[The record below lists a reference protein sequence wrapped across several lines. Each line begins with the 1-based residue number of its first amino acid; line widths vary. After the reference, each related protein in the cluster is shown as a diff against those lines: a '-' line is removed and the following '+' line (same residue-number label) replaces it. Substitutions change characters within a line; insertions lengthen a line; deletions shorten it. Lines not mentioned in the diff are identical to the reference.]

1 MENFFMAEKN
11 QKPQGPE
18 RFLFKSAG
26 IALWGYTLMLF
37 IMLLPAIALKMNPGS
52 AKAGPEALKTQSLIT
67 FSPLFMCIALVVTA
81 LFFAVLQN
89 KYFVASAINEGKNA
103 GKEDLKR
110 MLIPVLRYKEILRL
124 AGDKPLIKP
133 MIVCSALFWISLLVF
148 GLLSPFPFY
157 FLLAAILL
165 FYASVQRSTGK
176 RMGKILQGW
185 TFILLIVFLLSSV
198 DGLRAVKTPE
208 TVADP
213 SIPRNRKE
221 LAVLLDCESVDRDFA
236 ALTQKYMSEN
246 HICDKLND
254 ARFYYIVPARFRAE
268 SKKII
273 TAPQTEKTFSQLEK
287 ALDSGK
293 FFTHD
298 FSSGSYLWYQTGY
311 GQFDR
316 IVSRLFSA
324 KILYALEKGD
334 RAEVMRNF
342 RRLTVFQKNVQ
353 KGNFSTGLVTVF
365 HLELNRAFLIGTMLG
380 SGILTDKDLQE
391 IASCN
396 KTREQELRKV
406 LMTSLRSEALF
417 ERELID
423 DMMKVYP
430 WIQSS
435 EASDGKLFKSKI
447 MQFLLRGNNAF
458 PPNTW
463 NVVIHRK
470 IRSESTAKFN
480 AMLKKYAGNTNFPND
495 GNQLKGTYFVMLNYG
510 SQTAGIAGLY
520 HAITFVRMTDA
531 ALKVEKFRREN
542 KRLPKTLEELNV
554 PVPLDAVS
562 GKKIAYSASGF
573 EVQTYPGPGKT
584 ERMKLDGWQLYGSIR
599 DYINLSVPTTW
610 PVPAPRE
617 VSR

>member
-1 MENFFMAEKN
+1 MAEKTRT
-11 QKPQGPE
+11 PQGPE

-37 IMLLPAIALKMNPGS
+37 IMLLPAIALKMNPGT
-52 AKAGPEALKTQSLIT
+52 AEAGAEALKTQSLIT
-67 FSPLFMCIALVVTA
+67 FSPLFMTIALGVTA

-89 KYFVASAINEGKNA
+89 KYFVASAIAEGKNA

-133 MIVCSALFWISLLVF
+133 MIVCSVLFWISLLVF

-165 FYASVQRSTGK
+165 FYASVQRSSGK
-176 RMGKILQGW
+176 RMGKVLRGW
-185 TFILLIVFLLSSV
+185 TFVLLIVFLLSSV
-198 DGLRAVKTPE
+198 DGLRALKAPE

-213 SIPRNRKE
+213 SIPRDRKE
-221 LAVLLDCESVDRDFA
+221 LAALLGCDSVDRDFA
-236 ALTQKYMSEN
+236 ALTKKYMSEN
-246 HICDKLND
+246 HVCDKLND
-254 ARFYYIVPARFRAE
+254 ARFYYAVPARFRLEAN
-268 SKKII
+268 KII
-273 TAPQTEKTFSQLEK
+273 SNEQTKKTFSELEK
-287 ALDSGK
+287 ALDAGK
-293 FFTHD
+293 YFTHD
-298 FSSGSYLWYQTGY
+298 FTSAPYLWYQTGY

-316 IVSRLFSA
+316 IVCRLLSA
-324 KILYALEKGD
+324 KILHALEKGD
-334 RAEVMRNF
+334 RAEVMKNF

-353 KGNFSTGLVTVF
+353 RGNFSTGLVTVF
-365 HLELNRAFLIGTMLG
+365 HLELNRAFLVGTMLG
-380 SGILTDKDLQE
+380 RGILTDKDLQE
-391 IASCN
+391 ISSYN
-396 KTREQELRKV
+396 KNREQELYKV

-435 EASDGKLFKSKI
+435 EASDGKLFKSKV

-463 NVVIHRK
+463 NAVIHRK

-480 AMLKKYAGNTNFPND
+480 AMLKKYADSKKFSEDEKKLT
-495 GNQLKGTYFVMLNYG
+495 GTYFVMLNYKA
-510 SQTAGIAGLY
+510 QNAGIAGLY
-520 HAITFVRMTDA
+520 HAITFVRMTDV
-531 ALKVEKFRREN
+531 ALNVEKFRRAN
-542 KRLPKTLEELNV
+542 KRLPKTLEELKV
-554 PVPLDAVS
+554 PVPVDAVS
-562 GKKIAYSASGF
+562 GKKIAYTASGF

-584 ERMKLDGWQLYGSIR
+584 DRMKLDGWQLYGSIR

-617 VSR
+617 ISR

>member
-1 MENFFMAEKN
+1 MAEKT
-11 QKPQGPE
+11 QTPQGPE

-26 IALWGYTLMLF
+26 IALWGYSLMLF
-37 IMLLPAIALKMNPGS
+37 IMLLPPIALKMNPGAS
-52 AKAGPEALKTQSLIT
+52 EAGPEALKTQSLIT

-81 LFFAVLQN
+81 LFFAVIQN
-89 KYFVASAINEGKNA
+89 KYFVATAIAEGKNA

-133 MIVCSALFWISLLVF
+133 MIICSALFWISLLVF

-165 FYASVQRSTGK
+165 FYASVQRSSGK
-176 RMGKILQGW
+176 RMGKVLRGW
-185 TFILLIVFLLSSV
+185 TFILLIIFLLSSV
-198 DGLRAVKTPE
+198 DGIRALQEPE

-213 SIPRNRKE
+213 SIPRDRKE
-221 LAVLLDCESVDRDFA
+221 LAALLGCDSVDRDFA
-236 ALTQKYMSEN
+236 ALTKKYMSEN
-246 HICDKLND
+246 HVCDKLND
-254 ARFYYIVPARFRAE
+254 ARFYYAVPARFRLEAN
-268 SKKII
+268 KII
-273 TAPQTEKTFSQLEK
+273 ADPQTVKTFAGLEK
-287 ALDSGK
+287 ALDAGK

-298 FSSGSYLWYQTGY
+298 FTSAPYLWYQTGY

-324 KILYALEKGD
+324 KILHALEIGD
-334 RAEVMRNF
+334 RAEVMKNF

-353 KGNFSTGLVTVF
+353 RGNFSTGLVTVF

-391 IASCN
+391 IASFN
-396 KTREQELRKV
+396 KTREQDLRKI
-406 LMTSLRSEALF
+406 LMNSLRSEALF

-423 DMMKVYP
+423 DMMNVYP

-435 EASDGKLFKSKI
+435 EASDGKLFRSRI

-463 NVVIHRK
+463 NAVIHRK

-480 AMLKKYAGNTNFPND
+480 DMLKKYAAGANFPKD
-495 GNQLKGTYFVMLNYG
+495 EKTLKGTYFVMLNYNA
-510 SQTAGIAGLY
+510 QEAGAAGLY
-520 HAITFVRMTDA
+520 HAITLVRMTDI
-531 ALKVEKFRREN
+531 ALKVEKFRRAN
-542 KRLPKTLEELNV
+542 KRLPETLDELKV
-554 PVPLDAVS
+554 KLPVDAVS
-562 GKKIAYSASGF
+562 GKKIIYRNAGF
-573 EVQTYPGPGKT
+573 EVLTFPGPGKT
-584 ERMKLDGWQLYGSIR
+584 GRMKLDGWQLYSDSVKDFIAV
-599 DYINLSVPTTW
+599 NVPTRW
-610 PVPAPRE
+610 PVPAPQE
-617 VSR
+617 ISTEKK

>member
-1 MENFFMAEKN
+1 MAEKT
-11 QKPQGPE
+11 QKTQGPE

-37 IMLLPAIALKMNPGS
+37 IMLLPAIALKMNPGT
-52 AKAGPEALKTQSLIT
+52 AEAGAEALKTQSLIT
-67 FSPLFMCIALVVTA
+67 FSPLFMTIALVVTA

-89 KYFVASAINEGKNA
+89 KYFVASAIAEGKNA

-133 MIVCSALFWISLLVF
+133 MIVCSVLFWISLLVF

-165 FYASVQRSTGK
+165 FYASIQRSSGK
-176 RMGKILQGW
+176 RMGKVLRGW
-185 TFILLIVFLLSSV
+185 TFVLLIVFLLSSV
-198 DGLRAVKTPE
+198 DGLRALKAPE
-208 TVADP
+208 TAADS

-221 LAVLLDCESVDRDFA
+221 LAALLNCSSPDKEFT
-236 ALTQKYMSEN
+236 ALTQKYMAEN
-246 HICDKLND
+246 HVCDKLND
-254 ARFYYIVPARFRAE
+254 ARFYYAVPARFRLEAN
-268 SKKII
+268 KII
-273 TAPQTEKTFSQLEK
+273 SSEQTKKTFSELEK
-287 ALDSGK
+287 ALDAGK
-293 FFTHD
+293 YFTHD
-298 FSSGSYLWYQTGY
+298 FTSAPYLWYQTGY

-316 IVSRLFSA
+316 IVCRFFSA
-324 KILYALEKGD
+324 KILHALETGN
-334 RAEVMRNF
+334 RAEVMKNF
-342 RRLTVFQKNVQ
+342 RRLTVFQKNIQ
-353 KGNFSTGLVTVF
+353 QGNFSTGLVTVF

-380 SGILTDKDLQE
+380 RGILTDKDLQE
-391 IASCN
+391 ISSYN
-396 KTREQELRKV
+396 KKREQELYKV

-435 EASDGKLFKSKI
+435 EASDGKLFKSKV

-463 NVVIHRK
+463 NAVIHRK

-480 AMLKKYAGNTNFPND
+480 AMLKKYADCKKFSADEKKLT
-495 GNQLKGTYFVMLNYG
+495 GTYFVMLNYNA
-510 SQTAGIAGLY
+510 QNAGIAGLY
-520 HAITFVRMTDA
+520 HAITFVRMTDT
-531 ALKVEKFRREN
+531 ALKIEKFRRAN
-542 KRLPKTLEELNV
+542 KRLPKTLEELKV
-554 PVPLDAVS
+554 PVPVDAVS
-562 GKKIAYSASGF
+562 GKKIAYTASGF

-584 ERMKLDGWQLYGSIR
+584 DRMKFDGWQLYGSIR
-599 DYINLSVPTTW
+599 DYVNLSVPTTW